1 MTLRKIEKEEGERR
15 TKEEERERE
24 RGGGGSDQLP
34 VRMVVMETEKVGQK
48 RKSRASEQKRVERKK
63 EKDRGPTG
71 RKRVK
76 ERNEEKR

>member
-1 MTLRKIEKEEGERR
+1 
-15 TKEEERERE
+15 
-24 RGGGGSDQLP
+24 
-34 VRMVVMETEKVGQK
+34 MVVMETEKVGQK